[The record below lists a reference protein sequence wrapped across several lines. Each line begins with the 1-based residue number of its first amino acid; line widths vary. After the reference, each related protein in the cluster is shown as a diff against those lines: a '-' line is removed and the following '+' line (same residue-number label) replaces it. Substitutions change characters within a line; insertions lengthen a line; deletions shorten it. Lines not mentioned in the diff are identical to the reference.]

1 MKKTKIIG
9 TIGPASRDI
18 EILRELVKN
27 GMDVARLNMKYADYD
42 FCKDVIKKI
51 EDINADLDANV
62 AIMLDLK
69 GADITVGNFTGGSAY
84 LNRGDKIRIYME
96 ELVGDSTKFSVSY
109 PGLINDVKTNNIIKL
124 NDGLIELVVLEKGPN
139 YLMCEV
145 SNGGFIENGKGV
157 NVPDVKLNMPFLTD
171 KDKQD
176 IRFANEH
183 HIDFLALSFISNS
196 EHVLE
201 VNDLLI
207 ELGNDHIGLISK
219 IENEAA
225 VDDIDEI
232 IRVSEGVLLARGD
245 LGVEIPM
252 ERIPGI
258 QKAIISKC
266 HVAGKISVIATEMLA
281 SMEHSIRPTRA
292 EVSDVA
298 NAVLDGTDA
307 VMLSGETTIGKY
319 PVSTLA
325 TMAKIIE
332 SAEEDINYFELLDR
346 AMRTERQDTTGSIA
360 YSVVECA
367 NRLKCKAIVAPTM
380 SGYTARKT
388 SRFRP
393 SCPILAISPNVDT
406 VKSLALYFGVYPIL
420 IDDIRSF
427 DKIMEKGRDLAK
439 EYLNTEKR
447 DRIIITGGYPFHEV
461 KHTNFMKIEEL

>member
-1 MKKTKIIG
+1 MKKTKIIA
-9 TIGPASRDI
+9 TIGPASRDT
-18 EILRELVKN
+18 EILRELIRS

-42 FCKDVIKKI
+42 FCKDIIQKI
-51 EDINADLDANV
+51 NELNSELDTNV
-62 AIMLDLK
+62 AIMMDLK
-69 GADITVGNFTGGSAY
+69 GSDITVLNFTGGSAY
-84 LNRGDKIRIYME
+84 LNKGDKIRIYME

-109 PGLINDVKTNNIIKL
+109 PGLINDVKVNNIIKL
-124 NDGLIELVVLEKGPN
+124 NDGLIELVVLEKGLN

-145 SNGGFIENGKGV
+145 LNGGFIENGKGL
-157 NVPDVKLNMPFLTD
+157 NVPEVKLSIPFLTE
-171 KDKQD
+171 KDKAD
-176 IRFANEH
+176 IRFANQH
-183 HIDFLALSFISNS
+183 HIDFLALSFVSS
-196 EHVLE
+196 GEQVLE
-201 VNDLLI
+201 INDLLI

-219 IENEAA
+219 IENESA
-225 VDDIDEI
+225 VEDMDEI

-245 LGVEIPM
+245 LGVEMPM

-258 QKAIISKC
+258 QKAMISKC
-266 HVAGKISVIATEMLA
+266 HVAGKISIIATEMLA
-281 SMEHSIRPTRA
+281 SMETSIRPTRA

-346 AMRTERQDTTGSIA
+346 AMRTEKQDTTGSIA

-393 SCPILAISPNVDT
+393 SCPILALSPNQET
-406 VKSLALYFGVYPIL
+406 VKSLTLYFGVYPIL
-420 IDDIRSF
+420 ISDIRSF
-427 DKIMEKGRDLAK
+427 DKIMEKGRELAK
-439 EYLNTEKR
+439 EYITTEPK
-447 DRIIITGGYPFHEV
+447 DRIILTGGYPFHEV